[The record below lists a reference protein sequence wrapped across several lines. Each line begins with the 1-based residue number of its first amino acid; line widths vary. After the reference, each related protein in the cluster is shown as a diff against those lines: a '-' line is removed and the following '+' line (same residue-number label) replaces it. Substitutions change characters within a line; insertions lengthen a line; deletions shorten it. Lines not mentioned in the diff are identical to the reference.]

1 MALRGNFST
10 AHIRALLLGAIV
22 TAGMSCAATAAEP
35 SQGNSLTLE
44 ISGFVPVACR
54 ASLVANVVTPN
65 GNGETS
71 LGTLSEFCNNPS
83 GYQVL
88 VDHSPEL
95 TNARLVVDGVEIA
108 LAQEGST
115 LISSSS
121 HAARKTHSVALRGAG
136 ENVSGTLSV
145 RIVPL

>member
-1 MALRGNFST
+1 MILRGNFST
-10 AHIRALLLGAIV
+10 ALLLGAMAA
-22 TAGMSCAATAAEP
+22 AGMASAATAAAT
-35 SQGNSLTLE
+35 SQGSSQTLT
-44 ISGFVPVACR
+44 ITGFVPVACR
-54 ASLVANVVTPN
+54 ASLATNIVTPN
-65 GNGETS
+65 ANGETS
-71 LGTLSEFCNNPS
+71 LGTLTEFCNNPT

-95 TNARLVVDGVEIA
+95 NNARLVVDGVEIA

-115 LISSSS
+115 LISASS

-136 ENVSGTLSV
+136 ENVNGTLSV